1 MYDLL
6 DCYNMVSGL
15 CISLFGFVGFT
26 IIITMDREVVFKDL
40 RVEFDSGYVT
50 KRTAKDAQ
58 KIYNAES
65 EDNIKDCFCSTVRRS
80 ILAKKMLEWFES
92 TN

>member
-1 MYDLL
+1 MYELL
-6 DCYNMVSGL
+6 DCFNMVSGL
-15 CISLFGFVGFT
+15 RIGLFGFVGFT

-65 EDNIKDCFCSTVRRS
+65 EDNIKDCMCSTVRRS

-92 TN
+92 TD

>member
-1 MYDLL
+1 
-6 DCYNMVSGL
+6 
-15 CISLFGFVGFT
+15 
-26 IIITMDREVVFKDL
+26 MDREVVFNDL
-40 RVEFDSGYVT
+40 KVEFDSGYVT

-65 EDNIKDCFCSTVRRS
+65 EDNIKDCMCSSVRRS
-80 ILAKKMLEWFES
+80 ILAKKMLEWFET